1 MVSTTIDVVEN
12 IQTVLNK
19 QSTKL
24 NVRIPV
30 EPHRNNQLNPVEDK
44 KTRTRKHKLHEY
56 NTKTHAL
63 L

>member
-1 MVSTTIDVVEN
+1 MMSTTIDVAEN

-30 EPHRNNQLNPVEDK
+30 EPHKNAKEYVARNCVKICEMALGEVNYRNQ
-44 KTRTRKHKLHEY
+44 
-56 NTKTHAL
+56 
-63 L
+63 